1 MLSRAQTIEQIHIM
15 GSLYRD
21 VAGWR
26 PDPSALAELESSKI
40 NAINTA
46 EETEVDNEVDEL
58 RILCLNVNRLRV
70 HFNDVAR
77 AVQAASSPAAI
88 CLQETWLDEGGDVER
103 YQLQNMKLIVNS
115 QGDGRGLA
123 TYFADKFK
131 VADSINTSSCQ
142 ITRISSNKI
151 DVINI
156 YRSKDCSMEEFAV
169 MLFNIINNMDKSKKL
184 IVCGDF
190 NIKYSE
196 ETSNSFVRKIIDEY
210 HYEQLVKVPT
220 HNRGNI
226 IDHVYVSPGLQGRVE
241 VDKTCVYF
249 SDHDLLTIKVSS
261 DDAVDEMSV
270 SD

>member
-1 MLSRAQTIEQIHIM
+1 MVYVMLSRAQTIDQIHIM
-15 GSLYRD
+15 DGLYRD

-26 PDPSALAELESSKI
+26 PDPSALEELESSKI
-40 NAINTA
+40 KAINTSK
-46 EETEVDNEVDEL
+46 ETEVDEFKV
-58 RILCLNVNRLRV
+58 LCLNVNRLRE

-88 CLQETWLDEGGDVER
+88 CLQETWLDEGGDVQR
-103 YQLQNMKLIVNS
+103 YQLQNMKLILNS
-115 QGDGRGLA
+115 QGKGRGLA
-123 TYFADKFK
+123 TYFDDKFK

-142 ITRISSNKI
+142 ITRISSNEI
-151 DVINI
+151 DVINL
-156 YRSKDCSMEEFAV
+156 YRFHNGSVEEFAM
-169 MLFNIINNMDKSKKL
+169 MLFKIIDSMEKSKKL

-196 ETSNSFVRKIIDEY
+196 ETSNIFVRKIIDKY

-220 HNRGNI
+220 HNGGNI

-241 VDKTCVYF
+241 VEKNCVYF

-261 DDAVDEMSV
+261 DEAVDEMSV